1 MLVLLN
7 YVRNSV
13 DVTLGRKQVY
23 KISTVFSWD
32 NIVLLRSS
40 DFLRKIS
47 VGFKWVFFFT
57 AEFTRCTR
65 YNTVLVYLFIY
76 LFSLLF
82 SLFIYLFFIFS
93 CQIYR

>member
-1 MLVLLN
+1 MLLWDASKFTKYLPF
-7 YVRNSV
+7 
-13 DVTLGRKQVY
+13 
-23 KISTVFSWD
+23 FSWD

-93 CQIYR
+93 